1 MYRTPCFIS
10 TGTSQTPINIQKVV
24 SYVKHFW
31 DNDKGFIW
39 LLAFMVIL
47 IVTSQL
53 SAGLIANLLI
63 VRIGFFAFTI
73 IAIASSVLSL
83 RSKATGYGVAVAVF
97 LMGISL
103 LKFHNPI
110 LMWVYSM
117 LLTSYMG
124 FILVLLVKQIFNGES
139 ITFRKIGGG
148 IAAYLLLGH
157 LWASLYVTVYL
168 VNQEAFLA
176 GGQPVAPGEA
186 LRQLS
191 YFSFVTLTTTGY
203 GDITAV
209 GPLARTLGIF
219 ESLTGQLFP
228 AVFIAKL
235 VSQQIEDSRK

>member
-1 MYRTPCFIS
+1 
-10 TGTSQTPINIQKVV
+10 
-24 SYVKHFW
+24 
-31 DNDKGFIW
+31 
-39 LLAFMVIL
+39 MVML

-63 VRIGFFAFTI
+63 VRIVFLAFTI
-73 IAIASSVLSL
+73 IAIAASVLSS
-83 RSKATGYGVAVAVF
+83 RGKRIGYAVALAVF
-97 LMGISL
+97 LLGISL
-103 LKFHNPI
+103 LKFNNPM
-110 LMWVYSM
+110 LTWGYSM
-117 LLTSYMG
+117 VLTSYM
-124 FILVLLVKQIFNGES
+124 VLIFVLIVKQIFNGES

-168 VNQEAFLA
+168 GNQSAFLA
-176 GGQPVAPGEA
+176 GGDQIASEDV

-203 GDITAV
+203 GDITAI
-209 GPLARTLGIF
+209 GPLARTLSIF

-235 VSQQIEDSRK
+235 VSQQIEDARK

>member
-1 MYRTPCFIS
+1 
-10 TGTSQTPINIQKVV
+10 
-24 SYVKHFW
+24 
-31 DNDKGFIW
+31 
-39 LLAFMVIL
+39 MVLL

-53 SAGLIANLLI
+53 SAGLSADLLI
-63 VRIGFFAFTI
+63 LRIIFFVFTI
-73 IAIASSVLSL
+73 ITIASSVLSPA
-83 RSKATGYGVAVAVF
+83 SKRIGYGVALSVF
-97 LMGISL
+97 LLGISL
-103 LKFHNPI
+103 LKVRNPT

-117 LLTSYMG
+117 VLTSYMV
-124 FILVLLVKQIFNGES
+124 FIFVLIVRQIFNGES

-168 VNQEAFLA
+168 MNQSAFLA
-176 GGQPVAPGEA
+176 GGEPIDPGEA

-191 YFSFVTLTTTGY
+191 YFSFITLTTTGY

-219 ESLTGQLFP
+219 EGLTGQLFP

>member
-1 MYRTPCFIS
+1 
-10 TGTSQTPINIQKVV
+10 
-24 SYVKHFW
+24 
-31 DNDKGFIW
+31 
-39 LLAFMVIL
+39 MVLL

-53 SAGLIANLLI
+53 SAGLSADLLI
-63 VRIGFFAFTI
+63 LRIIFFAFTI
-73 IAIASSVLSL
+73 ITIATSVLSQG
-83 RSKATGYGVAVAVF
+83 SKRIGYGVALSVF
-97 LMGISL
+97 LLGISL
-103 LKFHNPI
+103 LKVRNPT
-110 LMWVYSM
+110 LMWMYSM
-117 LLTSYMG
+117 VLTSYMVFI
-124 FILVLLVKQIFNGES
+124 FILIVRQIFNGES

-168 VNQEAFLA
+168 MNQSAFLA
-176 GGQPVAPGEA
+176 GGEPIEPGEA

-191 YFSFVTLTTTGY
+191 YFSFITLTTTGY

-209 GPLARTLGIF
+209 GPLARSLGIF

>member
-1 MYRTPCFIS
+1 
-10 TGTSQTPINIQKVV
+10 V
-24 SYVKHFW
+24 SYITRFW

-39 LLAFMVIL
+39 LLTFMVLL

-53 SAGLIANLLI
+53 PAGLSADLLI
-63 VRIGFFAFTI
+63 LRIIFFAFTI
-73 IAIASSVLSL
+73 ITIASSVLSTA
-83 RSKATGYGVAVAVF
+83 SKRIGYVVALSVF
-97 LMGISL
+97 LLGISL
-103 LKFHNPI
+103 LKVRNPT
-110 LMWVYSM
+110 LMWVYSIV
-117 LLTSYMG
+117 LTSYMV
-124 FILVLLVKQIFNGES
+124 FIFVLIVKQIFNGES

-168 VNQEAFLA
+168 MNPSAFLA
-176 GGQPVAPGEA
+176 GGEPIDPGEA

-191 YFSFVTLTTTGY
+191 YFSFITLTTTGY

-209 GPLARTLGIF
+209 GPLARALGIF
-219 ESLTGQLFP
+219 EGLTGQLFP

>member
-1 MYRTPCFIS
+1 
-10 TGTSQTPINIQKVV
+10 
-24 SYVKHFW
+24 
-31 DNDKGFIW
+31 
-39 LLAFMVIL
+39 MVIL

-53 SAGLIANLLI
+53 SAGLTADLLI
-63 VRIGFFAFTI
+63 VRIVFFAFTI
-73 IAIASSVLSL
+73 IAITASVLSS
-83 RSKATGYGVAVAVF
+83 RGKRIGYVVAFAVF
-97 LMGISL
+97 LLGISL
-103 LKFHNPI
+103 LKFKNPI

-117 LLTSYMG
+117 VLTSYMV
-124 FILVLLVKQIFNGES
+124 FILVLIVKQIFNGES

-168 VNQEAFLA
+168 VNQASFLV
-176 GGQPVAPGEA
+176 GGEQVAPGEA

-209 GPLARTLGIF
+209 GTVARTLGIF

-235 VSQQIEDSRK
+235 VSQQIEDAKK